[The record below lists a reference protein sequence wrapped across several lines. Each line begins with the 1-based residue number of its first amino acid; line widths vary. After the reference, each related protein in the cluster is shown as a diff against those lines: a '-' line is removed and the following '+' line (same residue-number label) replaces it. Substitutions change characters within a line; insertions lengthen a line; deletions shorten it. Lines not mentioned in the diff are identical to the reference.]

1 MIRLFITTLVVVLTL
16 MSVFAEPYKM
26 ANIVCFVKFADEA
39 DKAWEHDFDYYD
51 NMFNSTEE
59 GANSVRNFFSDM
71 SYGSMD
77 WESTILPFEYVDSHP
92 VGYFLPKGNSNPD
105 GYTDLDLMLDTRIK
119 TLVKDMCLFLDEK
132 LASYDFN
139 GDGFIDENDKI
150 VVDANG
156 DGEVDNIVMIICGD
170 SDKSA
175 SRMLW
180 PSNNR
185 GATAYLGGVKVGNYL
200 KVFDGANG
208 YKSMVPQKI
217 NTGVLCHEMTHTLG
231 AYDLYTTKG
240 NANSTLEPVNVWDLM
255 SDNQTVPQG
264 LTAYMRMQYGSP
276 FGGWLPRTDIKQIS
290 QNGRYTL
297 RPLSSETPDDVAFI
311 IRPDRTR
318 AEYFMVEYRD
328 RNDMWDSSL
337 PAGGMLVY
345 RVNPLVTQTGN
356 LGKDFELYVF
366 RPNSNAGTS
375 AGLIKRATLGTDT
388 RRTSFGHIDDNDYP
402 FYSDGTRA
410 YFCITDVKETAEGIS
425 FSFSTDITGSS
436 AVTEIDAD
444 LIPDGKIYTL
454 QGIRINRITSTGIYI
469 IDGKKVFVRK

>member
-1 MIRLFITTLVVVLTL
+1 

-51 NMFNSTEE
+51 KMFNSTEE

-92 VGYFLPKGNSNPD
+92 VGYFLPKGSSNPD
-105 GYTDLDLMLDTRIK
+105 GYTDLDLMLDLRIK

-132 LASYDFN
+132 IASYDFN
-139 GDGFIDENDKI
+139 GDGFVDENDKI

-156 DGEVDNIVMIICGD
+156 DGEVDNIVLIICGD
-170 SDKSA
+170 SDISA

-185 GATAYLGGVKVGNYL
+185 GASAYLNGVKVGNYL

-217 NTGVLCHEMTHTLG
+217 NTGVLCHEMMHTLN
-231 AYDLYTTKG
+231 AYDLYTSSGTPQ
-240 NANSTLEPVNVWDLM
+240 LEPVNVWDLM
-255 SDNQTVPQG
+255 SDNQNLPQG
-264 LTAYMRMQYGSP
+264 FTAYTRMTYGAEYVD
-276 FGGWLPRTDIKQIS
+276 WLPKADVVTLTDA
-290 QNGRYTL
+290 GEYTL
-297 RPLSSETPDDVAFI
+297 LPLSSKEEGNVTYKIVPDKKK
-311 IRPDRTR
+311 

-337 PAGGMLVY
+337 PASGLLVY
-345 RVNPLVTQTGN
+345 RVNPLVQGN
-356 LGKDFELYVF
+356 LGKSYELYVF
-366 RPNSNAGTS
+366 RPNGSLSS
-375 AGLIKRATLGTDT
+375 AGLIKRAPLGSDT
-388 RRTSFGHIDDNDYP
+388 RRTSFGLADDNDYP
-402 FYSDGTRA
+402 FFEDGTRA
-410 YFCITDVKETAEGIS
+410 YFSITDVRESDGRIT
-425 FSFSTDITGSS
+425 FSFYPNITGNS
-436 AVTEIDAD
+436 AVSEIEMTEDSGD
-444 LIPDGKIYTL
+444 RQIYNL
-454 QGIRINRITSTGIYI
+454 QGVRLDRIPGPGIYI
-469 IDGKKVFVRK
+469 IDGKKVFVK

>member
-1 MIRLFITTLVVVLTL
+1 
-16 MSVFAEPYKM
+16 
-26 ANIVCFVKFADEA
+26 
-39 DKAWEHDFDYYD
+39 
-51 NMFNSTEE
+51 
-59 GANSVRNFFSDM
+59 
-71 SYGSMD
+71 
-77 WESTILPFEYVDSHP
+77 
-92 VGYFLPKGNSNPD
+92 
-105 GYTDLDLMLDTRIK
+105 
-119 TLVKDMCLFLDEK
+119 
-132 LASYDFN
+132 
-139 GDGFIDENDKI
+139 
-150 VVDANG
+150 
-156 DGEVDNIVMIICGD
+156 
-170 SDKSA
+170 
-175 SRMLW
+175 MLW

-255 SDNQTVPQG
+255 SDNQTVPRG

-337 PAGGMLVY
+337 PAG
-345 RVNPLVTQTGN
+345 
-356 LGKDFELYVF
+356 
-366 RPNSNAGTS
+366 NAGVSRKS
-375 AGLIKRATLGTDT
+375 ACHANRQSWKRFRIVCVPSQQQ
-388 RRTSFGHIDDNDYP
+388 RRHKRGSHKASHSRNGYP
-402 FYSDGTRA
+402 PHKLRA
-410 YFCITDVKETAEGIS
+410 Y
-425 FSFSTDITGSS
+425 
-436 AVTEIDAD
+436 
-444 LIPDGKIYTL
+444 
-454 QGIRINRITSTGIYI
+454 R
-469 IDGKKVFVRK
+469 